1 MISLLTLL
9 GSYLYDVKLLVNGGS
24 HTMKYWLLFI
34 SVIFSLTACGGESA
48 KDDGGTRYKDNPMRT
63 NDVNTLDK
71 RIKPYV
77 AMARKS
83 YPKAK
88 KRYLQ
93 GLPKKYKFFV
103 VIRIYDGKGNF
114 EQIFVRVRGITNGRI
129 IGRIANK
136 VNLIKRYK
144 QGDRVTARE
153 KDIYDWVIVK
163 ANGKEEGNFVGRYI
177 DAYQERLVAL
187 IIKVTIKRNGRVKK
201 AKFSGAFT
209 SQKQDVS
216 YIISLRVKRKAEKV
230 AMKMRFKRPKK
241 QVVKYIFVIYDI
253 QKDVLVKEKKA
264 A

>member
-1 MISLLTLL
+1 
-9 GSYLYDVKLLVNGGS
+9 
-24 HTMKYWLLFI
+24 MKYWLLLI
-34 SVIFSLTACGGESA
+34 GLIFSLTACGSESA
-48 KDDGGTRYKDNPMRT
+48 KEDGTTRYKDNPMRM
-63 NDVNTLDK
+63 NDVNTFDK

-83 YPKAK
+83 YSKAK
-88 KRYLQ
+88 KRYLK
-93 GLPKKYKFFV
+93 GLPKKYTFFV
-103 VIRIYDGKGNF
+103 IIRIYDKKGNF
-114 EQIFVRVRGITNGRI
+114 EQIFVRVRRITNGRI
-129 IGRIANK
+129 TGRIANK

-144 QGDRVTARE
+144 RGDRVTARE

-177 DAYQERLVAL
+177 DAYQDRLLAL

-201 AKFSGAFT
+201 ARFSGAFT

-216 YIISLRVKRKAEKV
+216 YIIPSRIKRKAEKV

-241 QVVKYIFVIYDI
+241 QVVKYTFVIYDI
-253 QKDVLVKEKKA
+253 QKDVLVKKKKA